1 MNEEKKNELYQEYLE
16 KGRAI
21 CRKYQEAAEAVRKKN
36 KVNGHTIRDASVHEE
51 QVLRKKEHEELKKL
65 AEVYRAK
72 CNE

>member
-21 CRKYQEAAEAVRKKN
+21 CQKYEEAISAIYKKN
-36 KVNGHTIRDASVHEE
+36 EKNGVTIRDASAYEE
-51 QVLRKKEHEELKKL
+51 RILEKKKYEELKKL
-65 AEVYRAK
+65 AAVYRAK

>member
-1 MNEEKKNELYQEYLE
+1 MNEKKKNELYQEYLE

-21 CRKYQEAAEAVRKKN
+21 CRKYQEAAEVVREKN
-36 KVNGHTIRDASVHEE
+36 KVNGHIIRDASVREE
-51 QVLRKKEHEELKKL
+51 NALRKKKYEELKKL